1 MGGLVLYR
9 QRVRAGAWDD
19 VIEAA
24 WQRYVEGGRESLAN
38 AWTDEL
44 TDRILARYDGKI
56 RALFGRAGV
65 EVGEGETI
73 NKAWLLQR
81 LTDSLGVPVEDITPE
96 VIMGAV
102 DRGLAAR
109 LSEVLR
115 VPVSTVMDMERL
127 KADVREG
134 VILALQDG
142 RAADLIYDTALA
154 AARRWAT
161 WQRHGDDL
169 DPKTVQNNQ
178 AQKKYRKTHRL
189 QWV

>member
-96 VIMGAV
+96 AIMGAV